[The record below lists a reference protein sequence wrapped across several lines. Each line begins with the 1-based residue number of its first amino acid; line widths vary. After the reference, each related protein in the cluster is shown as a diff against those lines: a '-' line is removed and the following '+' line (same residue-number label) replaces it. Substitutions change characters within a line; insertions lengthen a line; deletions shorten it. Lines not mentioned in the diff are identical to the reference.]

1 MIPNTIAR
9 MFVDTCDRYAGR
21 TDKAV
26 YARKV
31 AGSWQTL
38 THDELRER
46 VEAFALG
53 LLACG
58 IVPGER
64 LGIVSENRVEWA
76 VADFAAA
83 CSGIIDVPVFP
94 TLTAAQMAEVFGDCE
109 AAAIVVS
116 NKLQLSKILSVRE
129 ALPALR
135 LVFVMND
142 DVELAQGCLR
152 FADVE
157 ERGRASA
164 DAHTR
169 AVQLRAM
176 AERIAPDELLTLIY
190 TSGTTGTPK
199 GVMLT
204 HGNVTSNI
212 AGALDAIPMSD
223 SDVLLSYLP
232 LCHSYERMAGYY
244 LAFGVGASTWFAES
258 IETVADNLAEV
269 RPTVMTSVPR
279 LFERIRNRVLGAA
292 AKAPAP
298 RRAIFDWA
306 MRIGQKHHV
315 NPTPLTRAQVK
326 IADVLV
332 YSKIRQRTGGRL
344 RFFVSGGAA
353 LSVDVGSFFFM
364 VGLPILEGYGLTETS
379 PVLAVNRVGDETL
392 GTVGPP
398 LPNVELRIANDG
410 EILARGPNVMKGYWK
425 RPQDTAD
432 MIGPDG
438 WLHTGDI
445 GRFDGHGRL
454 IITDRKKHLLVSST
468 GKNIAPQPIEQLLTQ
483 SSLIEQAMLVG
494 NNREY
499 CTALVV
505 LDAEAVKGALNADG
519 VAVGDVVGGDAVH
532 KRVWADIVRLQKD
545 LSKYERVRR
554 FTILGE
560 PFTVENGLMTPTL
573 KVRRKAVETRYAA
586 EIEAM
591 YSGPDTDTA

>member
-9 MFVDTCDRYAGR
+9 MFVETCDRYAGR

-31 AGSWQTL
+31 DGVWQTL
-38 THDELRER
+38 THDQLRTR
-46 VEAFALG
+46 VEALALG
-53 LLACG
+53 LLAYG

-64 LGIVSENRVEWA
+64 MGIVSENRIEWA
-76 VADFAAA
+76 VADFASA
-83 CSGIIDVPVFP
+83 CTGIIDVPVFP
-94 TLTAAQMAEVFGDCE
+94 TLTAAQMAEVFSDCE
-109 AAAIVVS
+109 ASAIIVS
-116 NKLQLSKILSVRE
+116 NRLQLSKILSIRDAV
-129 ALPALR
+129 PTLR
-135 LVFVMND
+135 LIIVMND
-142 DVELAQGCLR
+142 DVELAHGCVR

-157 ERGRASA
+157 QRGQSSV
-164 DAHTR
+164 DAQTR
-169 AVQLRAM
+169 AMQLRAM

-204 HGNVTSNI
+204 HGNITSNI

-279 LFERIRNRVLGAA
+279 LFERIRNRVLSAA
-292 AKAPAP
+292 AKSPAP
-298 RRAIFDWA
+298 RRAIFQWA
-306 MRIGQKHHV
+306 MRVGQQHRVK
-315 NPTPLTRAQVK
+315 PTPLSRAQVRV
-326 IADVLV
+326 ADTLV

-364 VGLPILEGYGLTETS
+364 VGLPILEGYGLTETA

-398 LPNVELRIANDG
+398 LPNVELRIADDG

-425 RPQDTAD
+425 RPHETAEVID
-432 MIGPDG
+432 PDG
-438 WLHTGDI
+438 WFHTGDI
-445 GRFDGHGRL
+445 GRFDDHGRL

-483 SSLIEQAMLVG
+483 SPLIDQAMLIG

-499 CTALVV
+499 CTALIV
-505 LDAEAVKGALNADG
+505 LDVEGVQGALRDQG
-519 VAVGDVVGGDAVH
+519 VTVGDVYTSEVVH
-532 KRVWADIVRLQKD
+532 RLVWNDIARLQKD

-554 FTILGE
+554 FTMIRE

-573 KVRRKAVETRYAA
+573 KVRRKAVETRYSA

-591 YSGPDTDTA
+591 YSGPDSDIP

>member
-1 MIPNTIAR
+1 MQLYFCTMIPNTIAR
-9 MFVDTCDRYAGR
+9 MFVETCDRYAGR

-31 AGSWQTL
+31 AGTWQTL
-38 THDELRER
+38 THDALLER

-58 IVPGER
+58 VVPGER
-64 LGIVSENRVEWA
+64 LGIVSENRIEWA

-83 CSGIIDVPVFP
+83 CSGIVDVPVFP
-94 TLTAAQMAEVFGDCE
+94 T
-109 AAAIVVS
+109 
-116 NKLQLSKILSVRE
+116 
-129 ALPALR
+129 
-135 LVFVMND
+135 
-142 DVELAQGCLR
+142 
-152 FADVE
+152 
-157 ERGRASA
+157 
-164 DAHTR
+164 
-169 AVQLRAM
+169 QLRAM
-176 AERIAPDELLTLIY
+176 ADRIAPDELLTLIY

-199 GVMLT
+199 GVMLS

-223 SDVLLSYLP
+223 TDVLLSYLP
-232 LCHSYERMAGYY
+232 LCHSSERMAGYY

-269 RPTVMTSVPR
+269 CPTVMTSVPR
-279 LFERIRNRVLGAA
+279 LFERIRNRVLSAA
-292 AKAPAP
+292 AKTPPA
-298 RRAIFDWA
+298 RRAIFSWA
-306 MRIGQKHHV
+306 MRVGQQHMVK
-315 NPTPLTRAQVK
+315 PTPLTNIQVRV
-326 IADVLV
+326 ADALV

-398 LPNVELRIANDG
+398 LPNVELRIAEDG
-410 EILARGPNVMKGYWK
+410 EILARGPNVMRGYWK
-425 RPQDTAD
+425 QPEATSE

-445 GRFDGHGRL
+445 GRFDDHGRL

-483 SSLIEQAMLVG
+483 SLLIEQAMLVG

-499 CTALVV
+499 CTALIV
-505 LDAEAVKGALNADG
+505 LDVEALKGALDNEG
-519 VAVGDVVGGDAVH
+519 MAVGDLHSSDAVR
-532 KRVWADIVRLQKD
+532 KRLWADISRLQRD

-554 FTILGE
+554 FSILRE

-573 KVRRKAVETRYAA
+573 KVRRKAVESRYAA

-591 YSGPDTDTA
+591 YSEPDNDTA